1 MVEHI
6 VHIDGV
12 TGSSPVATTRRPS
25 ATWLRAL
32 FISRRPGG
40 KGGGSLAWPSRAYFV
55 GLLWPRALGNS
66 VVEPGFMPGAFF
78 SFRRT
83 RGLAGPPEGRKTAAA
98 DKPRGLPGMRG
109 RRGARTGTGA
119 GPGRHHSS
127 PSCPAPSRPSRRSR
141 PPRYPSAA
149 SGRKPWNP
157 ESSLKASRENH
168 SRSLA
173 Q

>member
-83 RGLAGPPEGRKTAAA
+83 RGLARPPEGRKTAAA
-98 DKPRGLPGMRG
+98 DKPRGLPGMRRPAG
-109 RRGARTGTGA
+109 GAMA
-119 GPGRHHSS
+119 GPEPALGRGGIIR
-127 PSCPAPSRPSRRSR
+127 PLLAPRRPGRPGAAGRPGTCPPPPGESLGTLNRR
-141 PPRYPSAA
+141 
-149 SGRKPWNP
+149 
-157 ESSLKASRENH
+157 
-168 SRSLA
+168 
-173 Q
+173 

>member
-98 DKPRGLPGMRG
+98 DKPRGLPGMRRPAG
-109 RRGARTGTGA
+109 
-119 GPGRHHSS
+119 GPGRN
-127 PSCPAPSRPSRRSR
+127 RRWAG
-141 PPRYPSAA
+141 AA
-149 SGRKPWNP
+149 SFVPFLPRAVQAVQAQQAAQVPVRR
-157 ESSLKASRENH
+157 LRAKALEP
-168 SRSLA
+168 
-173 Q
+173 